1 MCTVQFLPL
10 PSQMLIG
17 KVEINQLFWETQVYQ
32 DPPSVWR
39 GPRNSSQE
47 QNSSKCPAA
56 HIEPRLRNPCQII
69 DLKSSKKMCSKNLST
84 GRGHHNLWCDWEDHL
99 CFGNNVLATISVG
112 NAGNRKLNNPQ
123 IQNNAH
129 HPQIL
134 PMTRLT
140 EKKKHQGSSLS
151 LWWFAFS
158 WYVRNQEIVRHA
170 FFVVFISKKSLDY
183 NPNDHLP
190 HSWSFTSTYMCNQPT
205 NVKRLEDIWTSLS
218 KCM

>member
-151 LWWFAFS
+151 LWRFAIS
-158 WYVRNQEIVRHA
+158 WYVRNQEIVSHA
-170 FFVVFISKKSLDY
+170 FFVVFISKEVGLQSKWSLAALLIIY
-183 NPNDHLP
+183 FHII
-190 HSWSFTSTYMCNQPT
+190 CNQPT
-205 NVKRLEDIWTSLS
+205 NVKRLGDIWTSLP